1 MAPEATG
8 VASSTVRVRL
18 AAGIL
23 ALNRFTMTLQNKRM
37 PVATLRVNAS
47 AEGTS
52 IELGLDCPEETA
64 RRYAVLLENMEDVE
78 ELHFSA
84 TSPEGPNGG
93 SIDYDGRRF
102 RSVEN
107 SGSGEVGPETVF
119 GYRQDGDVVSA
130 TYEGGGVRSGVLIA
144 TADDEGNLDAR
155 YGHVNASGE
164 LMTGECRTT
173 PEVLPD
179 GRLRLHEEWRWTSG
193 DGSSGRSIVEEIGE

>member
-23 ALNRFTMTLQNKRM
+23 ALNRFMMTLQNKRM
-37 PVATLRVNAS
+37 PVANVRVNAA

-52 IELGLDCPEETA
+52 IRLGLDCPEDTA

-78 ELHFSA
+78 ELHFAA
-84 TSPEGPNGG
+84 TAPEGRSES

-107 SGSGEVGPETVF
+107 SASGEVGPETVF
-119 GYRQDGDVVSA
+119 AYSQDGDVVSA
-130 TYEGGGVRSGVLIA
+130 TYEGGGVHYGVFIA
-144 TADDEGNLDAR
+144 TVDDEGNLDAR

-164 LMTGECRTT
+164 LMTGECRST
-173 PEVLPD
+173 PEELPD
-179 GRLRLHEEWRWTSG
+179 GRIRLHEEWRWTSG
-193 DGSSGRSIVEEIGE
+193 DRSSGRSVVEEIGD